1 MTIHPHSATRR
12 TRVVTK
18 FAATAAAAALA
29 FGVSTMPAYADGAIG
44 NYEGNGENGLK
55 VQTTKGE
62 VGTTLFDLVLED
74 GTVLKTYCIDFETNI
89 RKAEY
94 QEDDWETYPG
104 KGEFSQPAKVHWIL
118 QNSYPQVDVA
128 TLAQQSGVA
137 GLNQKQA
144 LAGTQA
150 AIWHFSNGIEL
161 KDGNNANVQ
170 ALYDYLVE
178 NAVDEPQTAEP
189 NISLSISPA
198 SAEGTAGETIGEFT
212 VETTAE
218 SVPLTLEGPEG
229 VELVDL
235 ETGEPVE
242 SVGNG
247 GTFGIAV
254 PEGTEPGSAT
264 VSASVSTEV
273 HAGRLFRGTGNKP
286 TQTLIT
292 AEKGEVSVDAG
303 VSVNWTA
310 GSQPSPSPSP
320 SPSETPSPTPSDTPS
335 PSPSETPSPS
345 PSETPDDQA
354 PPEDEDEGG
363 LPVTGAAI
371 GGLVAAAVAALGT
384 GGAAMYLSRKRRS
397 SSADSAE

>member
-1 MTIHPHSATRR
+1 MI
-12 TRVVTK
+12 TK
-18 FAATAAAAALA
+18 VAATAAAAALA
-29 FGVSTMPAYADGAIG
+29 FGVSTMPAYAEGAIG
-44 NYEGNGENGLK
+44 HYKGGGEQGLK
-55 VQTTKGE
+55 VNTTDGS
-62 VGTTLFDLVLED
+62 VSTTLFDLVLED

-104 KGEFSQPAKVHWIL
+104 QGEFAEPAKVHWIL

-128 TLAQQSGVA
+128 TLAEQSGVA
-137 GLNQKQA
+137 GLQKQQA

-150 AIWHFSNGIEL
+150 AIWHFSNGIDL
-161 KDGNNANVQ
+161 KDDNDANVK

-178 NAVDEPQTAEP
+178 NAKDEPSTSEP
-189 NISLSISPA
+189 NISLNIAPA

-212 VETTAE
+212 VETTADA
-218 SVPLTLEGPEG
+218 VPLTLEGPEG

-242 SVGNG
+242 SVANG
-247 GTFGIAV
+247 GKFGVAV

-264 VSASVSTEV
+264 VTASVSTTV
-273 HAGRLFRGTGNKP
+273 HAGRLFRGTGDTP

-292 AEKGEVSVDAG
+292 AEKGEVSVESG
-303 VSVNWTA
+303 VTVNWTE
-310 GSQPSPSPSP
+310 GTQPSPSP
-320 SPSETPSPTPSDTPS
+320 SPSETPSPSPSDSPS

-397 SSADSAE
+397 SAADSAE